1 MNNNAPTQSVRP
13 ERSKEFDN
21 SARPENSVHPDN
33 SARPDNSV
41 HPERSEGSDL
51 ARPSNPSLRSG
62 RTVTDTTPND
72 ASHDAA
78 HKASHEPLND
88 ASRRTTLAI
97 GLLVAAILFTLCGLA
112 VGSEGFSF
120 TQLRTDLAADDA
132 ALILGQIRAPRTVG
146 ALLVGALL
154 GLAGA
159 ISQGLFRNPLADPY
173 LLGSAAGASLGVV
186 LVLAAGAASG
196 IMISLASVQ
205 WMARIGLVSAAFLGA
220 LIGVSLTLLLA
231 RGAQHTLRLLL
242 AGVVVGVVL
251 NAITE
256 LLATSSADALRG
268 KQAFMLG
275 STGFLGWPSVAVLA
289 AGLGFALP
297 LARMLS
303 RTLDALTLGEESA
316 ATLGLPLAKIRATL
330 VLVLAAC
337 TGLAVSQAGL
347 VAFVGLAAPHLV
359 RRFAPSTHGYVLMMS
374 AAMGG
379 VLLLGADVLARGVIA
394 PQELPVGVVTAILG
408 GGYLLWL
415 LHRRK
420 FA

>member
-1 MNNNAPTQSVRP
+1 MKSDAPISTVR
-13 ERSKEFDN
+13 
-21 SARPENSVHPDN
+21 A
-33 SARPDNSV
+33 
-41 HPERSEGSDL
+41 
-51 ARPSNPSLRSG
+51 
-62 RTVTDTTPND
+62 
-72 ASHDAA
+72 
-78 HKASHEPLND
+78 EPVEAPGGITNHAEQD
-88 ASRRTTLAI
+88 ASRRKTLAI
-97 GLLVAAILFTLCGLA
+97 GLLVAAIVFTALGLA
-112 VGSEGFSF
+112 VGSEGFSL
-120 TQLRTDLAADDA
+120 THLRADLTADNA
-132 ALILGQIRAPRTVG
+132 QLILGQIRAPRTLG

-159 ISQGLFRNPLADPY
+159 ISQGLFRNPLADPF

-186 LVLAAGAASG
+186 MVLAAGGASG
-196 IMISLASVQ
+196 YAISLATTELA
-205 WMARIGLVSAAFLGA
+205 ARIGIVTAAFLGA
-220 LIGVSLTLLLA
+220 LIGVTLTLLLA

-256 LLATSSADALRG
+256 LLATTSADALRG

-289 AGLGFALP
+289 AGLCVALP
-297 LARMLS
+297 LARVLS
-303 RTLDALTLGEESA
+303 RTLDALTLGEDSA

-347 VAFVGLAAPHLV
+347 VAFIGLAAPHLV

-379 VLLLGADVLARGVIA
+379 VLLLGADVLARGLIA
-394 PQELPVGVVTAILG
+394 PQELPVGVLTAILG